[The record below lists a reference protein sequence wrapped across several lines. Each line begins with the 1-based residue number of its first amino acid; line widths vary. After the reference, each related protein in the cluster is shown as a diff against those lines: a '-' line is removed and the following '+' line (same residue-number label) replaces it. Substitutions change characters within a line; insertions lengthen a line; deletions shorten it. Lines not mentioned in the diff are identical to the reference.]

1 MGTPLAV
8 SADIPNLENLILW
21 DPIIKGSH
29 YINLLEGFHDA
40 ALSKLERFR
49 VKRKRSAIPQLYG
62 YSMSHEQKESL
73 LKLEMPFIKAAK
85 SSIHCPKNQAII
97 TSANYQR
104 NEPGRPDLLDNCQR
118 FNTSDE
124 IQWHDR
130 LYADSAFSSPEAFKV
145 MMEILKGAPA

>member
-1 MGTPLAV
+1 MRMGTPLAV

-29 YINLLEGFHDA
+29 YIKLLEGFHDA

-49 VKRKRSAIPQLYG
+49 IKRKRSATPQLYG
-62 YSMSHEQKESL
+62 YAMNDKQKESL
-73 LKLEMPFIKAAK
+73 IKLEMPFIKAAK
-85 SSIHCPKNQAII
+85 SSIHCSRHQALI

-118 FNTSDE
+118 L
-124 IQWHDR
+124 IPQ
-130 LYADSAFSSPEAFKV
+130 
-145 MMEILKGAPA
+145 M